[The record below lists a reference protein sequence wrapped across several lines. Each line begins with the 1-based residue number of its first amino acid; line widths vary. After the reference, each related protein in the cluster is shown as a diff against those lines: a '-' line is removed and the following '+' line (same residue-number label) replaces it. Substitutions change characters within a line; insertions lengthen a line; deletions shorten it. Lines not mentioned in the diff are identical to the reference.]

1 LHLIDK
7 LLKDEFK
14 HYNIYYNGG
23 LEFYDRIIINEI
35 EKFFIENNIKFD
47 SKNEDELTRINRE
60 NNKEIIS
67 NNYLKLVKNLLIL
80 QKEKE
85 K

>member
-1 LHLIDK
+1 MHLIDK